1 VRPGARLAKV
11 PGRIRDEDIELVRSR
26 SPIDE
31 VVGEYLQLRSAGGG
45 SMKGLCPFHEEKT
58 PSFNVTPARGLWY
71 CFSCAEGGDVIAF
84 VRKIDTLSFTEAV
97 ERLAARVG
105 IELRYEQGGHVPGQE
120 QSKRRRLL
128 EAHRAAAEFYSQ
140 QFLTA
145 SAAPGRDFLA
155 SRGFEIADAQRFG
168 IGYAPDD
175 WEMTTRHLRGLGFTE
190 DELLT
195 GGLAGRGRHGLTD
208 KFRGRLIWPIRDLSG
223 DVIAF
228 GARKLVA
235 DDNGPKYLNTPET
248 PIFKKSS
255 VLYGADLAKRDIA
268 QRRQAVI
275 VEGYTDVMACHLAG
289 ITTAVATS
297 GTSFGE
303 GHIGILRRLLMDDDR
318 LKGEVIFTFDGDV
331 AGRRAALRAFGM
343 EERFVTQTF
352 VAVQPDGLDPCD
364 LRLKEGDAAVR
375 DLVASRLPLYE
386 FAVRAAMSE
395 YDLES
400 AEGRI
405 AALDGA
411 ARIVARIKDVALRKV
426 YAVKVDRWLGLMD
439 EDLVM
444 KRIGEHIPGRSGG
457 RDGARSGPGQRDGGR
472 SAPHRQDTG
481 LVPPQGSPGQPGTG
495 GPGGASSG
503 RDGSGRAGSG
513 QAGSGRA
520 DSGDP
525 GPGGAG
531 SGGAGSGGAG
541 SGRQAPAG
549 YDPSDPVVNLERQAL
564 KLAIQRPALL
574 GPAFDGMGS
583 EVFSAPTHRSVREL
597 IGACG
602 GVATAGPVREW
613 VERLLGAAPN
623 DNARMFLTRLAVESV
638 EAPGAD
644 GEPDAKFADDVLT
657 RIEELAVS
665 RQIVAVK
672 SRLQRM
678 NPVTEQTEYNR
689 MFGDLVAL
697 EQRRKLLL
705 ERRDGS

>member
-1 VRPGARLAKV
+1 MGHYQRPLAVPETRLAKV
-11 PGRIRDEDIELVRSR
+11 PGRIRDEDIELVRNR
-26 SPIDE
+26 SPIAE

-45 SMKGLCPFHEEKT
+45 SLKGLCPFHEEKT

-84 VRKIDTLSFTEAV
+84 VRKIDSLGFTEAV
-97 ERLAARVG
+97 ERLAARAG

-120 QSKRRRLL
+120 QSRRRRLI
-128 EAHRAAAEFYSQ
+128 EAHKAASAFYAQQLSAAA
-140 QFLTA
+140 A
-145 SAAPGRDFLA
+145 VPARDFLA
-155 SRGFEIADAQRFG
+155 ERGFTMTDAERFG

-175 WEMTTRHLRGLGFTE
+175 WEMTTRHLRRLGFTE

-228 GARKLVA
+228 GARKLAA

-297 GTSFGE
+297 GTSFGD
-303 GHIGILRRLLMDDDR
+303 GHIAILRRLLMDDSQLR
-318 LKGEVIFTFDGDV
+318 GEVIFTFDGDQ

-352 VAVQPDGLDPCD
+352 VAVQADGLDPCD
-364 LRLKEGDAAVR
+364 LRQKEGDAAVR

-386 FAVRAAMSE
+386 FAVRAALSD
-395 YDLES
+395 YDLDS

-405 AALDGA
+405 AALDAA
-411 ARIVARIKDVALRKV
+411 ARIVARIKDHALRKV
-426 YAVKVDRWLGLMD
+426 YAVKLDRWLGLMD
-439 EDLVM
+439 EDLVL
-444 KRIGEHIPGRSGG
+444 RRVGEHLPGARRARRAEADRAQARAG
-457 RDGARSGPGQRDGGR
+457 RRDAGARSGQDAERD
-472 SAPHRQDTG
+472 SA
-481 LVPPQGSPGQPGTG
+481 
-495 GPGGASSG
+495 GGASGAAAAHGEGKPG
-503 RDGSGRAGSG
+503 RN
-513 QAGSGRA
+513 
-520 DSGDP
+520 
-525 GPGGAG
+525 GPV
-531 SGGAGSGGAG
+531 
-541 SGRQAPAG
+541 G
-549 YDPSDPVVNLERQAL
+549 YDPADPVTNLERQAL
-564 KLAIQRPALL
+564 KLAMQRPALL
-574 GPAFDGMGS
+574 GPAFDGMGAD
-583 EVFSAPTHRSVREL
+583 VFTAPAHRAVREL

-602 GVATAGPVREW
+602 GVAGAGPVREW
-613 VERLLGAAPN
+613 VGRLLAAAPN
-623 DNARMFLTRLAVESV
+623 DNARMFMTRLAVERV

-644 GEPDAKFADDVLT
+644 GEPDARFADGVLV

-678 NPVTEQTEYNR
+678 NPVTEQAEYNR
-689 MFGDLVAL
+689 LFGDLVAL
-697 EQRRKLLL
+697 EQRRKLLA
-705 ERRDGS
+705 ERSGGD

>member
-1 VRPGARLAKV
+1 MR
-11 PGRIRDEDIELVRSR
+11 GRIRDEDIELVRSR
-26 SPIDE
+26 SPIAE

-45 SMKGLCPFHEEKT
+45 SLKGLCPFHEEKT
-58 PSFNVTPARGLWY
+58 PSFNVTPARSLWY

-84 VRKIDTLSFTEAV
+84 IRKIDTLGFTEAV
-97 ERLAARVG
+97 ERLAARAG

-120 QSKRRRLL
+120 QSRRRRLI
-128 EAHRAAAEFYSQ
+128 EAHRAAADFYAQQILTPAARPAREFLS
-140 QFLTA
+140 
-145 SAAPGRDFLA
+145 
-155 SRGFEIADAQRFG
+155 SRGFEMADAQRFG
-168 IGYAPDD
+168 VGYAPDD

-190 DELLT
+190 EELLT

-228 GARKLVA
+228 GARKLA
-235 DDNGPKYLNTPET
+235 AEDNGPKYLNTPET

-268 QRRQAVI
+268 HRRQAVI

-289 ITTAVATS
+289 VTTAVATS

-303 GHIGILRRLLMDDDR
+303 GHIAILRRLLMDDSQLR
-318 LKGEVIFTFDGDV
+318 GEVVFTFDGDE

-375 DLVASRLPLYE
+375 DLVARRVPLYE
-386 FAVRAAMSE
+386 FAVRAALSD

-405 AALDGA
+405 GALDAA
-411 ARIVARIKDVALRKV
+411 ARIVAKIKDHALRKI
-426 YAVKVDRWLGLMD
+426 YAIKVDRWLGLMD
-439 EDLVM
+439 EELVL
-444 KRIGEHIPGRSGG
+444 KRVAEHIPGRRGGDQGRTRAPG
-457 RDGARSGPGQRDGGR
+457 RDSGQLPG
-472 SAPHRQDTG
+472 
-481 LVPPQGSPGQPGTG
+481 GQ
-495 GPGGASSG
+495 GPGGGAG
-503 RDGSGRAGSG
+503 R
-513 QAGSGRA
+513 
-520 DSGDP
+520 
-525 GPGGAG
+525 PGGQGMPG
-531 SGGAGSGGAG
+531 SAAQSAL
-541 SGRQAPAG
+541 AG
-549 YDPSDPVVNLERQAL
+549 YDPADPVINLERQVL

-574 GPAFDGMGS
+574 GPAFDGMGPDA
-583 EVFSAPTHRSVREL
+583 FTAPQHRAVREL
-597 IGACG
+597 IAGSG

-613 VERLLGAAPN
+613 IDRLLGAAPN
-623 DNARMFLTRLAVESV
+623 DTARMFLTRLAVESV

-644 GEPDAKFADDVLT
+644 AEPDARFADDVLT
-657 RIEELAVS
+657 KIEELAVS

-672 SRLQRM
+672 ARLQRM
-678 NPVTEQTEYNR
+678 NPVEQADYNR

-697 EQRRKLLL
+697 EQRRKMLL
-705 ERRDGS
+705 ERGGGT

>member
-1 VRPGARLAKV
+1 M
-11 PGRIRDEDIELVRSR
+11 PGRIRDEDIEAVRSR
-26 SPIDE
+26 SPIAE

-45 SMKGLCPFHEEKT
+45 SLKGLCPFHEEKT

-84 VRKIDTLSFTEAV
+84 VRKIDSLGFTEAV

-105 IELRYEQGGHVPGQE
+105 IELRYEQGGAVPGKE
-120 QSKRRRLL
+120 QSRRRRLI
-128 EAHRAAAEFYSQ
+128 EAHRAAADFYVQ
-140 QFLTA
+140 QFSTA
-145 SAAPGRDFLA
+145 SAAPARDFLT
-155 SRGFEIADAQRFG
+155 SRGFELSDAERFG

-190 DELLT
+190 AELLT
-195 GGLAGRGRHGLTD
+195 GGLAGQGRHGLTD

-228 GARKLVA
+228 GARKLGA

-289 ITTAVATS
+289 VTTAVATS

-303 GHIGILRRLLMDDDR
+303 GHIAILRRLLMDDSQLR
-318 LKGEVIFTFDGDV
+318 GEVVFTFDGDA

-352 VAVQPDGLDPCD
+352 VAVQQDGLDPCD

-386 FAVRAAMSE
+386 FAVRAALSD

-405 AALDGA
+405 GALDAA
-411 ARIVARIKDVALRKV
+411 ARIVARIKDHALRKV
-426 YAVKVDRWLGLMD
+426 YAIKVDRWLGLMD
-439 EDLVM
+439 EDLVLA
-444 KRIGEHIPGRSGG
+444 RIGEHISGTGAGRKPGG
-457 RDGARSGPGQRDGGR
+457 RRGDAQGAPAPRRPADQEGQGVGG
-472 SAPHRQDTG
+472 AA
-481 LVPPQGSPGQPGTG
+481 G
-495 GPGGASSG
+495 GPAAAQVRG
-503 RDGSGRAGSG
+503 
-513 QAGSGRA
+513 
-520 DSGDP
+520 
-525 GPGGAG
+525 
-531 SGGAGSGGAG
+531 
-541 SGRQAPAG
+541 AG
-549 YDPSDPVVNLERQAL
+549 YDPNDPVINLERQAL

-574 GPAFDGMGS
+574 GPAFDGMGPD
-583 EVFSAPTHRSVREL
+583 VFTAPAHRAVREL
-597 IGACG
+597 IAGCG
-602 GVATAGPVREW
+602 GVATAGPAREW
-613 VERLLGAAPN
+613 VDRLLAAAPN

-644 GEPDAKFADDVLT
+644 AEPDARYADDVLT
-657 RIEELAVS
+657 KIEELAVS

-678 NPVTEQTEYNR
+678 NPVSGQTEYNR

-705 ERRDGS
+705 ERAAGV